1 MSISFKCSKY
11 DNCTYFKFLVEG
23 YFMLYVDDIL
33 VRINSKSKVDKTKV
47 ELNKEF
53 DTKDLRATRKIL
65 GVEISRQTNLK
76 NLYFITKKPLNSD

>member
-1 MSISFKCSKY
+1 
-11 DNCTYFKFLVEG
+11 
-23 YFMLYVDDIL
+23 MLYVDDIL